1 MIALAAYAPLI
12 ALIGALING
21 IFGRQLKEPL
31 PGIIASLAVLAG
43 FLLSVLAF
51 FGLQGQEHGTV
62 VQLWQYLSAGD
73 FKLNFA
79 FNIDHLAVV
88 MMMIITGVGFL
99 IHIYSI
105 AYMHGDDGF
114 SRYFSFLNLFIAA
127 MLVLVMADSFPLMF
141 IGWEGVGVC
150 SFLLI
155 GFWYTIKA
163 NADAARK
170 AFIVNRIGDFGFL
183 LAMFLTYKVFGT
195 LNIAN
200 MLEHLQLARVV
211 PAGVTAI
218 ALLYLL
224 AAMGKSAQMP
234 LHVWLP
240 DAMAGPTPVSALIHA
255 ATMVTAGV
263 YLIARIAPL
272 FAASPSASMVVA
284 WVGLVTAFV
293 AAFIALS
300 QTDIKRILAYSTL
313 SQLGYMFVALGC
325 GAYWVAIFHVF
336 THAFFKALLFLSS
349 GSVIHALGGEQDVEK
364 MGGLHK
370 YMKVT
375 SITAFIAT
383 LAISGVPFLSGFFS
397 KDAILA
403 HAFTTTLAP
412 AALNYI
418 AYIILLITAV
428 MTAFYMMRWYYLVF
442 LGKERLS
449 KEAKAHVHESPSL
462 MTLPLMAL
470 AFLSVVAGYLG
481 LPEFLAKNQF
491 AKWLE
496 KSIEVDISF
505 GHPPLWLE
513 WTLILISVAAAAIGL
528 GLAYWVYSNKRSK
541 AMQRISNSA
550 LAKYSQS
557 GAGFDGLYN
566 ATIINPAGETAEG
579 LSVLDSEALDT
590 GLSSIAV
597 GVSLFA
603 GLMRRIQTG
612 YIRFYALAMA
622 VGFAV
627 LVILAAF
634 VGRTS

>member
-51 FGLQGQEHGTV
+51 LGLQGQEHGTV

-313 SQLGYMFVALGC
+313 SQLG
-325 GAYWVAIFHVF
+325 
-336 THAFFKALLFLSS
+336 
-349 GSVIHALGGEQDVEK
+349 
-364 MGGLHK
+364 
-370 YMKVT
+370 
-375 SITAFIAT
+375 
-383 LAISGVPFLSGFFS
+383 
-397 KDAILA
+397 
-403 HAFTTTLAP
+403 
-412 AALNYI
+412 
-418 AYIILLITAV
+418 
-428 MTAFYMMRWYYLVF
+428 
-442 LGKERLS
+442 
-449 KEAKAHVHESPSL
+449 
-462 MTLPLMAL
+462 
-470 AFLSVVAGYLG
+470 
-481 LPEFLAKNQF
+481 
-491 AKWLE
+491 
-496 KSIEVDISF
+496 
-505 GHPPLWLE
+505 
-513 WTLILISVAAAAIGL
+513 
-528 GLAYWVYSNKRSK
+528 
-541 AMQRISNSA
+541 
-550 LAKYSQS
+550 
-557 GAGFDGLYN
+557 
-566 ATIINPAGETAEG
+566 
-579 LSVLDSEALDT
+579 
-590 GLSSIAV
+590 
-597 GVSLFA
+597 
-603 GLMRRIQTG
+603 
-612 YIRFYALAMA
+612 
-622 VGFAV
+622 
-627 LVILAAF
+627 
-634 VGRTS
+634 